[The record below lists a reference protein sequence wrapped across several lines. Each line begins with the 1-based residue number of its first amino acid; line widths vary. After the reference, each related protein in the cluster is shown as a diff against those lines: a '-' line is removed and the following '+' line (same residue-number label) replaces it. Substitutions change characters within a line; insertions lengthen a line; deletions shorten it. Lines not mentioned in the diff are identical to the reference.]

1 MILDGLQDLDQY
13 VENLDP
19 NGRALFARLLNYIEE
34 LSSVNQELRTENQR
48 LRDEIAALKGLK
60 GKPDIKP
67 NRQPDCLDA
76 SKSGQN
82 QDSKKEKKKRE
93 RTADR
98 LPRSQQ
104 IKIDR
109 EEIIRLDRRQL
120 PEDVIHRGYREVT
133 IQNIIFQTDT
143 VVYRLEK
150 LYSPTTKKIYE
161 AQLSPGLK
169 GKSYGGELEA
179 FVLMLYYQLRV
190 PEEKIVKL
198 LQIQGIVISAGK
210 ISNLISQQYLEEF
223 KSERNAVL
231 EAGLAS
237 TSYQH
242 IDDTGMRVNGENCYT
257 FTICNPYYSSF
268 FTTRRKNSE
277 TVKQLLNELETSQID
292 SEVVELNGLASS
304 PQKKKQLGDYI
315 EILVADDAGQFHNQT
330 QHRSLCW
337 IHEGRHYEKLN
348 PVVKS
353 HQKCL
358 DNFLKDFWTYYHKLK
373 AYQQQIPSQQQQ
385 QKLQLYEEF
394 EQLFSRDTGY
404 EALDYRISLTK
415 HKKLY
420 LLLVL
425 ECPEVPLDN
434 NEAERTLRE
443 YVVKRK
449 ISNGTRTVQ
458 GTQAWEVFL
467 ALMDTCRK
475 LGVNFYQY
483 LLDRISK
490 TRDLP
495 ALASLIQQKV
505 APHPT

>member
-1 MILDGLQDLDQY
+1 M
-13 VENLDP
+13 ENLDS
-19 NGRALFARLLNYIEE
+19 NGRALLARLLNYIEE
-34 LSSVNQELRTENQR
+34 LSSVNQELRIENQR

-67 NRQPDCLDA
+67 SRQPDFLDV
-76 SKSGQN
+76 SKSGLEP
-82 QDSKKEKKKRE
+82 DGKKEKKE
-93 RTADR
+93 RKKNAER

-109 EEIIRLDRRQL
+109 QEIIRLDRSQL
-120 PEDVIHRGYREVT
+120 PKDITHQGYREVT
-133 IQNIIFQTDT
+133 IQNIIFKTDT
-143 VVYRLEK
+143 VVYRLER
-150 LYSPTTKKIYE
+150 LYSPTTKKFYE

-169 GKSYGGELEA
+169 GKAYGCELEA

-277 TVKQLLNELETSQID
+277 TVKQLLNELETGQTN
-292 SEVVELNGLASS
+292 SEAGQLNGSDSSSIS

-337 IHEGRHYEKLN
+337 IHFY
-348 PVVKS
+348 
-353 HQKCL
+353 
-358 DNFLKDFWTYYHKLK
+358 D
-373 AYQQQIPSQQQQ
+373 
-385 QKLQLYEEF
+385 
-394 EQLFSRDTGY
+394 DT
-404 EALDYRISLTK
+404 TK
-415 HKKLY
+415 
-420 LLLVL
+420 
-425 ECPEVPLDN
+425 N
-434 NEAERTLRE
+434 
-443 YVVKRK
+443 
-449 ISNGTRTVQ
+449 
-458 GTQAWEVFL
+458 
-467 ALMDTCRK
+467 
-475 LGVNFYQY
+475 
-483 LLDRISK
+483 
-490 TRDLP
+490 
-495 ALASLIQQKV
+495 
-505 APHPT
+505 

>member
-1 MILDGLQDLDQY
+1 MTLDWLQDLDQY
-13 VENLDP
+13 AENLDS
-19 NGRALFARLLNYIEE
+19 NGRALLARLLNYIEE
-34 LSSVNQELRTENQR
+34 LSSVNQELRIENQR
-48 LRDEIAALKGLK
+48 LKDEIAALKGLK

-67 NRQPDCLDA
+67 NRQPDLLEA

-82 QDSKKEKKKRE
+82 QDGKKEKKKRE
-93 RTADR
+93 KTADR

-109 EEIIRLDRRQL
+109 EEIIRLDRSQL
-120 PEDVIHRGYREVT
+120 PEDVIPRGYREVT
-133 IQNIIFQTDT
+133 IQNIIFKTDT

-150 LYSPTTKKIYE
+150 LYSPTTKKFYE

-179 FVLMLYYQLRV
+179 FILMLYYQLRV

-198 LQIQGIVISAGK
+198 LQAQGIVISAGK

-257 FTICNPYYSSF
+257 FTVCNPYYSSF

-277 TVKQLLNELETSQID
+277 TVKQLLNELETGQTE
-292 SEVVELNGLASS
+292 SEAVELNGSASS
-304 PQKKKQLGDYI
+304 PQKNKQLGDYI

-358 DNFLKDFWTYYHKLK
+358 DNFLKDFWDYYHKLK
-373 AYQQQIPSQQQQ
+373 AYQQQIPSQQQL
-385 QKLQLYEEF
+385 QKLQLYAEF
-394 EQLFSRDTGY
+394 EQLFSRHTGY
-404 EALDYRISLTK
+404 EALDYRISLTQ
-415 HKKLY
+415 HKKLH

-425 ECPEVPLDN
+425 EFPEVPLDN

-467 ALMDTCRK
+467 SLVDTCRK

-483 LLDRISK
+483 LLDQISK

-495 ALASLIQQKV
+495 TLASLIQQKV
-505 APHPT
+505 SPHPT